1 MSVAQM
7 RDLWVYSV
15 KVDMKVEERMGI
27 QVYFESKTV
36 KELLL

>member
-7 RDLWVYSV
+7 RELWVCFV
-15 KVDMKVEERMGI
+15 MVDMKVDERMGI
-27 QVYFESKTV
+27 QIYFESKTV

>member
-7 RDLWVYSV
+7 RDLWVCSG

-27 QVYFESKTV
+27 QIYFESKTV